1 MFQRSSLLRRLAA
14 AAVFL
19 SAAVCAVA
27 ADSPARMPKPVY
39 DQLTPENSI
48 LLLVD
53 YQPQYAFAT
62 QSIGI
67 DALLNNAAGLAKA
80 AQVFKVPTIITT
92 ITAQAY
98 GGPTFPQVQAA
109 APQVTPIDRTPINAW
124 QDPRIAEQIRK
135 SGRKKLIIAGLWTD
149 NCVMLPALSALA
161 EGFEVYV
168 VTDASGDSDAASHE
182 RAVQR
187 LVQAGAVPITWLPV
201 MLEWQADWTRAE
213 TAGPVGKIISEHAGA
228 MSIGAFYLQSLK
240 KR

>member
-1 MFQRSSLLRRLAA
+1 MFSRSLLSRWLVTALLFVCA
-14 AAVFL
+14 L
-19 SAAVCAVA
+19 SANA
-27 ADSPARMPKPVY
+27 SESSARQPRPVY

-67 DALLNNAAGLAKA
+67 DALLNNAAGLTKA

-124 QDPRIAEQIRK
+124 QDPRIAEQVRK
-135 SGRKKLIIAGLWTD
+135 SGRKKLVIAGLWTD

-201 MLEWQADWTRAE
+201 MLEWQADWTR
-213 TAGPVGKIISEHAGA
+213 TATAAAVGKIIAEHAGA
-228 MSIGAFYLQSLK
+228 MSIGAFYLQAMK